1 MLFVYCYWTFAV
13 ADDHNEII
21 NNNNN
26 GKEKKSLTVSTANV
40 RTGNFESI
48 IKIKWKLLLQFIC
61 GAGWKRIK
69 ES

>member
-13 ADDHNEII
+13 ADDHNENI
-21 NNNNN
+21 NNN
-26 GKEKKSLTVSTANV
+26 GKKKKSLRVSTANV